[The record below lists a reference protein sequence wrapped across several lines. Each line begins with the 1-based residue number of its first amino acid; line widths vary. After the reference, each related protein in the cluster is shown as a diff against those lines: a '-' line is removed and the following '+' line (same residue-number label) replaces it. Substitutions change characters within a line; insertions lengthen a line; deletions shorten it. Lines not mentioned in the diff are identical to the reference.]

1 MAFET
6 EMELMQHILISHN
19 KSHECLWVYN
29 ITKSPCLVR
38 LKNYGQFRDHMISHF
53 SLGFKPLSCNIC
65 GKKIR
70 NRQEMWHHK
79 KTHQSE
85 TTEVIFY
92 NDKNKKIAK
101 DKQSLKTISEIIPHA
116 IPEVIYSPLI
126 EDTSKKK
133 KVSKESIANKKLSV
147 SSSDS
152 VEENSLML
160 DKKCNMG
167 SMEVNSKLLQEP
179 SKFFPVGLN
188 ICIFWRGIEGL
199 SYKLCLPVPLELK
212 KFIFSIFNRDGK
224 QGRIPSATVVSL
236 QVHWLKSK
244 PHVLYNQK
252 LQVRGNIAF
261 SCIEKDFT
269 LLLTEN
275 LNSVIETLNKAKNI
289 PNFSQGMLPFCL
301 EIIPLKNVLRA
312 VGCAMRD
319 VITSMITNEDEILM
333 FEPNKYSALY
343 KHPGDCSGSALLFK
357 INVVK
362 NLDPFFTQMRKR
374 NHMALGG
381 FLKSKIQE
389 AVISCELSKNLTR
402 CCCIGYI
409 CYGELFFNLNC
420 FENVHNNDVFLML
433 RIGNEKNYSFDDFV
447 FTDFDLL
454 ENNLV

>member
-1 MAFET
+1 MSSLLMLCKCLWFNCSMAFET

-92 NDKNKKIAK
+92 NDKNKKISK

-167 SMEVNSKLLQEP
+167 SME
-179 SKFFPVGLN
+179 
-188 ICIFWRGIEGL
+188 
-199 SYKLCLPVPLELK
+199 
-212 KFIFSIFNRDGK
+212 
-224 QGRIPSATVVSL
+224 